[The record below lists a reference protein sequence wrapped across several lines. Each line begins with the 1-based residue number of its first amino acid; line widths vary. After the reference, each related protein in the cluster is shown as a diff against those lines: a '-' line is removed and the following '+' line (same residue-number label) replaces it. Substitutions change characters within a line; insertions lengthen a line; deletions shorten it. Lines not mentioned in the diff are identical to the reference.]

1 MGNFYPN
8 AEVAMWA
15 YIAGELKE
23 CPCSMS
29 SQTYIRVLGA
39 LGGAIDPSKVSP
51 GTTVER
57 YMLMFAKN
65 LAAMR
70 AELEELR
77 AQVKKTE

>member
-1 MGNFYPN
+1 MGNFYPD
-8 AEVAMWA
+8 AESAMWA

-23 CPCSMS
+23 CPCSL
-29 SQTYIRVLGA
+29 TANNHIRVLATMGGA
-39 LGGAIDPSKVSP
+39 LNPDNEKP

-77 AQVKKTE
+77 AQVTKTE